1 MKSYKNFGLL
11 IVLSLFFSIG
21 FANGHTGGEGGDKTP
36 AVKGKKDPIL
46 LTFANGVKVP
56 KSEFEYIYQK
66 NNGGWDAAKKHNKEQ
81 YMEYLS
87 LYINFKRKV
96 MEAEE
101 LKLHETPAFKQE
113 FEGYRKQL
121 AKPYMV
127 DQNTLDR
134 LIKEAYDRSKTMIA
148 ASHILIPVGPDAA
161 PDDTLAGYKKAMD
174 IKKQIDAGDITFED
188 AAVQYSK
195 DPSVKNNKGYLGY
208 FSVFD
213 MVYPFETGA
222 FNTDKGKISK
232 PVRTG
237 YGYHLI
243 KVSDR
248 VQNSG
253 TKKCAHVIIRIGNQ
267 YSAKDTASALKK
279 INEIHQKLKDGAN
292 FKEIVE
298 SYSDDPLTINKG
310 GDLGTGR
317 LIPEME
323 LVKMKLGKGEFSE
336 PFESPFGWHI
346 LTVTEVE
353 EMKSFEDSQE
363 EIKAKI
369 TRDARSF
376 LSREKLI
383 RRVKDEY
390 NFSLNQANFDAH
402 INSIEDN
409 MTPQYMRGV
418 WKADSLTQLNA
429 RSIELYKVGTGK
441 DVHVGTLADY
451 LNFYRKA
458 RKGFDGATIE
468 QYGKKLLE
476 LFIESEMQKFYETQL
491 PNIYPE
497 YRELLREYRDGIL
510 LFTLTED
517 KVWKKAVEDTSGLKT
532 FYDNHTAE
540 FKASE
545 RIEVVEYRSE
555 KEGILEKVQK
565 MLEEGKSDEAIEAEI
580 NKTSSLNL
588 KIRTLTIEKGKTDQD
603 DLFTKHVGYKTGIIS
618 ASMKAKRI
626 LRVQKK
632 IKAGI
637 KTFDEARSECI
648 TKYQNHLEATWLEQ
662 LEKKYPVAIDEKTV
676 KKLFK

>member
-1 MKSYKNFGLL
+1 MKLQKSFSLL
-11 IVLSLFFSIG
+11 LVLSLIFSTG
-21 FANGHTGGEGGDKTP
+21 FGTVNPGGEGDDKTAP
-36 AVKGKKDPIL
+36 KRKKDRIL

-56 KSEFEYIYQK
+56 QSEFEYIYQK
-66 NNGGWDAAKKHNKEQ
+66 NNGGWDAAKKHSTDQ
-81 YMEYLS
+81 YMEYLN

-127 DQNTLDR
+127 DQSTLDN
-134 LIKEAYDRSKTMIA
+134 LIKEAYERSKTMIA
-148 ASHILIPVGPDAA
+148 ASHILIPVGPDAN
-161 PDDTLAGYKKAMD
+161 PDDTLSTYKRAMD
-174 IKKQIDAGDITFED
+174 LKKRIEKGEITFEQ
-188 AAVQYSK
+188 AAIENSK

-222 FNTDKGKISK
+222 YNTKKGEISD
-232 PVRTG
+232 PIRTG

-248 VQNSG
+248 VENSG
-253 TKKCAHVIIRIGNQ
+253 TKRCSHVIIRIGSQ

-279 INEIHQKLKDGAN
+279 INEIHAKLKEGAD

-323 LVKMKLGKGEFSE
+323 LIKMKLGKGDFSE

-346 LTVTEVE
+346 LKVTEVD

-369 TRDARSF
+369 TRDARSY

-383 RRVKDEY
+383 TRVKDEY
-390 NFSLNQANFDAH
+390 NFKLNNNNFNEH
-402 INSIEDN
+402 LKSIPDE
-409 MTPQYMRGV
+409 MRPQYMRGV
-418 WKADSLTQLNA
+418 WRADSTALKQA
-429 RSIELYKVGTGK
+429 QSVELYKIGSGESQHT
-441 DVHVGTLADY
+441 GTLADY

-458 RKGFDGATIE
+458 RKGYDGTTIQ
-468 QYGKKLLE
+468 QYGDKLLK
-476 LFIESEMQKFYETQL
+476 LFVDSEMQKFYEKQL
-491 PNIYPE
+491 PTIYPE

-517 KVWKKAVEDTSGLKT
+517 KVWKKAVEDTSGLKE
-532 FYDNHTAE
+532 FYNTHQGD
-540 FKASE
+540 FKADE
-545 RIEVVEYRSE
+545 RLEVVEYRSE
-555 KEGILEKVQK
+555 KDGVLDQVAK
-565 MLEEGKSDEAIEAEI
+565 MLDAGKSDEDIEAEV

-588 KIRTLTIEKGKTDQD
+588 KIRTLTIEKGKSDQEE
-603 DLFTKHVGYKTGIIS
+603 LFSKHVGYKTGIIS

-626 LRVQKK
+626 LRIQKK
-632 IKAGI
+632 IRAGI

-648 TKYQNHLEATWLEQ
+648 TRYQNHLEETWLKS
-662 LEKKYPVAIDEKTV
+662 LEEKYPVAVDQKTV